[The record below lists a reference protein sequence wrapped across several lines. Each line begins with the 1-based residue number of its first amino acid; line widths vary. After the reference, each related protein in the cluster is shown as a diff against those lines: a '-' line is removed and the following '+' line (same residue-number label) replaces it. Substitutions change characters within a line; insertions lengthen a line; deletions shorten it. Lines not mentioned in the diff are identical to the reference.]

1 MIEKNLGGRPRIEI
15 DYSKLE
21 QLCKIQCTEEECAAV
36 LEISID
42 TLAVHLREDKNTSFP
57 EFFKKYSGMG
67 KSSLRRMQ
75 WKTAQNG
82 NVTMRIWLGKNT
94 LGQRDHNEIEYIE
107 RKAEPI
113 TIIDDVKPDEGNK
126 TVTLTT

>member
-1 MIEKNLGGRPRIEI
+1 MTESNPVGRPRIEI

-21 QLCKIQCTEEECAAV
+21 NLCKIQCTKEECAAV
-36 LEISID
+36 LEISED
-42 TLAVHLREDKNTSFP
+42 TLERRLKEEGYENFAA
-57 EFFKKYSGMG
+57 FFKKHAGQG

-75 WKTAQNG
+75 WKSAQNG
-82 NVTMRIWLGKNT
+82 NVTMQIWLGKNM

-113 TIIDDVKPDEGNK
+113 TIIDDIKPDDGNK